1 MVIFENK
8 SNILCQILSKS
19 LTQSEILVYMM
30 RGLIYLIFP
39 KENNV
44 SVLKMKYNTVLVP
57 L

>member
-1 MVIFENK
+1 MMIFENK
-8 SNILCQILSKS
+8 SNILCQILNKS
-19 LTQSEILVYMM
+19 LIQSEILVYMM
-30 RGLIYLIFP
+30 KGLIYLIFP